1 MIKSTTAL
9 CTLLLVGLAGCGDS
23 PIATESDSATELLKK
38 PPPVE
43 EPAEWPIAVTFA
55 DRDGDQVRSDAELRP
70 ELGDHAYVDG
80 DCGVWGN
87 IGNFDDARMDPDREW
102 KRKLA
107 RTCDRE
113 RVIVFEFDEP
123 RVPARAEVGAFM
135 SVEDI
140 CTMSVG
146 DEPRTGVPAQ
156 FNVCNVLS
164 FDAGVRVERTDA
176 STWIVS
182 TDGTDAAATC
192 LGDGSTHTMPFEL
205 TITLMEPGGC

>member
-1 MIKSTTAL
+1 MRKLGVSL
-9 CTLLLVGLAGCGDS
+9 CSILLLGLVGCGDS
-23 PIATESDSATELLKK
+23 PVATDADSATELLKK

-43 EPAEWPIAVTFA
+43 EPEEWPIAVTFA

-70 ELGDHAYVDG
+70 DLSDHAYVDG
-80 DCGVWGN
+80 ECGVWGN
-87 IGNFDDARMDPDREW
+87 IGNFDDARMDPDRDW

-107 RTCDRE
+107 RTCGTE

-123 RVPARAEVGAFM
+123 REPARAEVGAFL

-140 CTMSVG
+140 CTMAVG
-146 DEPRTGVPAQ
+146 DTPRTGVPAQ

-164 FDAGVRVERTDA
+164 FDAGVQVQRTDA

-205 TITLMEPGGC
+205 TITMLEAGC